1 MKSVVEHNRLF
12 VKQTVLKTNDNA
24 ETLLLE
30 VTDSSKAV
38 KCSCTLL
45 IDKNEAEVCDLHVLE
60 EGNEPVYQ
68 VLFEEIERISK
79 EKHLSL
85 IHSNISQSNLK
96 NIGEQT
102 YLEKLLLSMS
112 WSMSDHQNIFILDCK
127 EMAQDSW
134 LNKEHL
140 TTDFTIDSIS
150 TITKQEKEEIE
161 KGKNVWYPDRVYPF
175 QYRSIGKNSL
185 VMRYKGRVI
194 GWCITYISGSNLLM
208 YDCLFV
214 RKEFWNL
221 GRSISLFGRSLKIQ
235 SEESN
240 IRYLTF
246 TVHGDN
252 TLLLKIIQKRAGSY
266 IVDFK
271 EIKLYVNK

>member
-1 MKSVVEHNRLF
+1 MVEHNRLY
-12 VKQTVLKTNDNA
+12 VKQTILISNEN
-24 ETLLLE
+24 EESLLLE

-45 IDKNEAEVCDLHVLE
+45 IDKNEAEVRDLHELE

-68 VLFEEIERISK
+68 VLFEEVERISK
-79 EKHLSL
+79 EKQLSL
-85 IHSNISQSNLK
+85 IHSNISQSNLE
-96 NIGEQT
+96 NIDEQT
-102 YLEKLLLSMS
+102 FLEQQLLSMS
-112 WSMSDHQNIFILDCK
+112 WSMSDHQNIFILDGK

-161 KGKNVWYPDRVYPF
+161 VGKNVWYPDRVYPF
-175 QYRSIGKNSL
+175 QYPSIGRNSL

-194 GWCITYISGSNLLM
+194 GWCITTIAGSNLLM

-214 RKEFWNL
+214 RREFWNL
-221 GRSISLFGRSLKIQ
+221 GRSISLFGSSLKIQ

-246 TVHGDN
+246 TVHGEN
-252 TLLLKIIQKRAGSY
+252 SPLLKIIQKRAGSY